1 MEPHAHSIAPR
12 VLVVEDDAAL
22 SEVVRTFLGDE
33 GYACAPAFS
42 GTEALLLSERAAEK
56 GQPFD
61 LVILDLMLPGVPGE
75 ELIGRL
81 RAAGVDAPVIVT
93 SAKGALADRVGVSA
107 QAVCKWENDLSCPD
121 ISLLPQ
127 LARTFQEEHPGVE
140 VRVRIAN
147 GELLRRDL
155 LENRLDLA
163 LLEGE
168 ENGADLM
175 LTPFAAGEMALI
187 VPPGHPLARAGGA
200 TLAQAAA
207 YPLLLRETGS
217 ATRRFL
223 DQLLMSR
230 GLAVQPVWESAST
243 QALLSAVREGLGIT
257 LVPWALARQT
267 VLRGEAERCPV
278 TDAELIRRRYVAWH
292 PSKYVTGTMRAFVNL
307 CMEQAKNA

>member
-1 MEPHAHSIAPR
+1 MTLRHMRIFQKIYETQS
-12 VLVVEDDAAL
+12 V
-22 SEVVRTFLGDE
+22 T
-33 GYACAPAFS
+33 
-42 GTEALLLSERAAEK
+42 RAAEALHMT
-56 GQPFD
+56 QPAVTRALQELEKYYGLRLFERLNRRLTVTEAGRRMYDYALHLTETFD
-61 LVILDLMLPGVPGE
+61 TMEKSLRDWERQGV
-75 ELIGRL
+75 L
-81 RAAGVDAPVIVT
+81 
-93 SAKGALADRVGVSA
+93 RVGASVSLG
-107 QAVCKWENDLSCPD
+107 C
-121 ISLLPQ
+121 SLLPQ

-230 GLAVQPVWESAST
+230 GLAVQSVWESAST

-307 CMEQAKNA
+307 CMEQAKSA

>member
-1 MEPHAHSIAPR
+1 MTLRHMRIFQKIYETQS
-12 VLVVEDDAAL
+12 V
-22 SEVVRTFLGDE
+22 T
-33 GYACAPAFS
+33 
-42 GTEALLLSERAAEK
+42 RAAEAMHMT
-56 GQPFD
+56 QPAVTRALQELEKYYGLRLFERLNRRLTVTEAGRRMYDYALHLTETFD
-61 LVILDLMLPGVPGE
+61 TMEKSLRDWERQGV
-75 ELIGRL
+75 L
-81 RAAGVDAPVIVT
+81 
-93 SAKGALADRVGVSA
+93 RVGASVSLG
-107 QAVCKWENDLSCPD
+107 C
-121 ISLLPQ
+121 SLLPQ

-140 VRVRIAN
+140 MRVRIAN

-307 CMEQAKNA
+307 CMEQAKSA

>member
-1 MEPHAHSIAPR
+1 MTLRHMRIFQKIYETQS
-12 VLVVEDDAAL
+12 V
-22 SEVVRTFLGDE
+22 T
-33 GYACAPAFS
+33 
-42 GTEALLLSERAAEK
+42 RAAEALHMT
-56 GQPFD
+56 QPAVTRALQELEKYYGLRLFERLNRRLTVTEAGRRMYDYALHLTETFD
-61 LVILDLMLPGVPGE
+61 TMEKSLRDWERQGV
-75 ELIGRL
+75 L
-81 RAAGVDAPVIVT
+81 
-93 SAKGALADRVGVSA
+93 RVGASVSLG
-107 QAVCKWENDLSCPD
+107 C
-121 ISLLPQ
+121 SLLPQ

-163 LLEGE
+163 LPEGE
-168 ENGADLM
+168 GNGADLM
-175 LTPFAAGEMALI
+175 LTPSAAGEMALI

-223 DQLLMSR
+223 DRLLMSR

-307 CMEQAKNA
+307 CMEQAKSA

>member
-1 MEPHAHSIAPR
+1 MTLRHMRIFQKIYETQS
-12 VLVVEDDAAL
+12 V
-22 SEVVRTFLGDE
+22 T
-33 GYACAPAFS
+33 
-42 GTEALLLSERAAEK
+42 RAAEALHMT
-56 GQPFD
+56 QPAVTRALQELEKYYGLRLFERLNRRLTVTEAGRRMYDYALHLTETFD
-61 LVILDLMLPGVPGE
+61 TMEKSLRDWERQGV
-75 ELIGRL
+75 L
-81 RAAGVDAPVIVT
+81 
-93 SAKGALADRVGVSA
+93 RVGARVSLG
-107 QAVCKWENDLSCPD
+107 C
-121 ISLLPQ
+121 SLLPQ

-307 CMEQAKNA
+307 CMEQAKSA

>member
-1 MEPHAHSIAPR
+1 MTLRHMRIFQKIYETQS
-12 VLVVEDDAAL
+12 V
-22 SEVVRTFLGDE
+22 T
-33 GYACAPAFS
+33 
-42 GTEALLLSERAAEK
+42 RAAEALHMT
-56 GQPFD
+56 QPAVTRALQELEKYYGLRLFERLNRRLTVTEAGRRMYDYALHLTETFD
-61 LVILDLMLPGVPGE
+61 TMEKSLRDWERQGV
-75 ELIGRL
+75 L
-81 RAAGVDAPVIVT
+81 
-93 SAKGALADRVGVSA
+93 RVGASVSLG
-107 QAVCKWENDLSCPD
+107 C
-121 ISLLPQ
+121 SLLPQ

-163 LLEGE
+163 LLDGE

>member
-1 MEPHAHSIAPR
+1 MTLRHMRIFQKIYETQS
-12 VLVVEDDAAL
+12 V
-22 SEVVRTFLGDE
+22 T
-33 GYACAPAFS
+33 
-42 GTEALLLSERAAEK
+42 RAAEALHMT
-56 GQPFD
+56 QPAVTRALQELEKYYGLRLFERLNRRLTVTEAGRRMYDYALHLTETFD
-61 LVILDLMLPGVPGE
+61 TMEKSLRDWERQGV
-75 ELIGRL
+75 L
-81 RAAGVDAPVIVT
+81 
-93 SAKGALADRVGVSA
+93 RVGASVSLG
-107 QAVCKWENDLSCPD
+107 C
-121 ISLLPQ
+121 SLLPQ
-127 LARTFQEEHPGVE
+127 LARTFQEEHSGVE

-200 TLAQAAA
+200 TRAQAAA

-307 CMEQAKNA
+307 CMEQAKSA

>member
-1 MEPHAHSIAPR
+1 MTLRHMRIFQKIYETQS
-12 VLVVEDDAAL
+12 V
-22 SEVVRTFLGDE
+22 T
-33 GYACAPAFS
+33 
-42 GTEALLLSERAAEK
+42 RAAEALHMT
-56 GQPFD
+56 QPAVTRALQDLEKYYGLRLFERLNRRLTVTEAGRRMYDYALHLTETFD
-61 LVILDLMLPGVPGE
+61 TMEKSLRDWERQGV
-75 ELIGRL
+75 L
-81 RAAGVDAPVIVT
+81 
-93 SAKGALADRVGVSA
+93 RVGASVSLG
-107 QAVCKWENDLSCPD
+107 C
-121 ISLLPQ
+121 SLLPQ

>member
-1 MEPHAHSIAPR
+1 MTLRHMRIFQKIYETQS
-12 VLVVEDDAAL
+12 V
-22 SEVVRTFLGDE
+22 T
-33 GYACAPAFS
+33 
-42 GTEALLLSERAAEK
+42 RAAEALHMT
-56 GQPFD
+56 QPAVTRALQELEKYYGLRLFERLNRRLTVTEAGRRMYDYALHLTETFD
-61 LVILDLMLPGVPGE
+61 TMEKSLRDWERQGV
-75 ELIGRL
+75 L
-81 RAAGVDAPVIVT
+81 RG
-93 SAKGALADRVGVSA
+93 GASVSLG
-107 QAVCKWENDLSCPD
+107 C
-121 ISLLPQ
+121 SLLPQ

>member
-1 MEPHAHSIAPR
+1 MTLRHMRIFQKIYETQS
-12 VLVVEDDAAL
+12 V
-22 SEVVRTFLGDE
+22 T
-33 GYACAPAFS
+33 
-42 GTEALLLSERAAEK
+42 RAAEALHMT
-56 GQPFD
+56 QPAVTRALQELEKYYGLRLFERLNRRLTVTEAGRRMYDYALHLTETFD
-61 LVILDLMLPGVPGE
+61 TMEKSLRDWERQGV
-75 ELIGRL
+75 L
-81 RAAGVDAPVIVT
+81 
-93 SAKGALADRVGVSA
+93 RVGASVSLG
-107 QAVCKWENDLSCPD
+107 C
-121 ISLLPQ
+121 SLLPQ

-267 VLRGEAERCPV
+267 VLRGEAERCSV

-307 CMEQAKNA
+307 CMEQAKSA

>member
-1 MEPHAHSIAPR
+1 MTLRHMRIFQKIYETQS
-12 VLVVEDDAAL
+12 V
-22 SEVVRTFLGDE
+22 T
-33 GYACAPAFS
+33 
-42 GTEALLLSERAAEK
+42 RAAEALHMT
-56 GQPFD
+56 QPAVTRALQELEKYYGLRLFERLNRRLTVTEAGRRMYDYALHLTETFD
-61 LVILDLMLPGVPGE
+61 TMEKSLRDWERQGV
-75 ELIGRL
+75 L
-81 RAAGVDAPVIVT
+81 
-93 SAKGALADRVGVSA
+93 RVGASVSLG
-107 QAVCKWENDLSCPD
+107 C
-121 ISLLPQ
+121 SLLPQ

-278 TDAELIRRRYVAWH
+278 TDAELIRRQYVAWL

-307 CMEQAKNA
+307 CMEQAKSA

>member
-1 MEPHAHSIAPR
+1 MTLRHMRIFQKIYETQS
-12 VLVVEDDAAL
+12 V
-22 SEVVRTFLGDE
+22 T
-33 GYACAPAFS
+33 
-42 GTEALLLSERAAEK
+42 RAAEALHMT
-56 GQPFD
+56 QPAVTRALQELEKYYGLRLFERLNRRLTVTEAGRRMYDYALHLTETFD
-61 LVILDLMLPGVPGE
+61 TMEKSLRDWERQGV
-75 ELIGRL
+75 L
-81 RAAGVDAPVIVT
+81 
-93 SAKGALADRVGVSA
+93 RVGASVSLG
-107 QAVCKWENDLSCPD
+107 C
-121 ISLLPQ
+121 SLLPQ

-278 TDAELIRRRYVAWH
+278 TDAALIRRRYVAWH

>member
-1 MEPHAHSIAPR
+1 MTLRHMRIFQKIYETQS
-12 VLVVEDDAAL
+12 V
-22 SEVVRTFLGDE
+22 T
-33 GYACAPAFS
+33 
-42 GTEALLLSERAAEK
+42 RAAEALHMT
-56 GQPFD
+56 QPAVTRALQELEKYYGLRLFERLNRRLTVTEAGRRMYDYALHLTETFD
-61 LVILDLMLPGVPGE
+61 TMEKSLRDWERQGV
-75 ELIGRL
+75 L
-81 RAAGVDAPVIVT
+81 
-93 SAKGALADRVGVSA
+93 RVGASVSLG
-107 QAVCKWENDLSCPD
+107 C
-121 ISLLPQ
+121 SLLPQ
-127 LARTFQEEHPGVE
+127 LSRTFQEEHPGVE

-307 CMEQAKNA
+307 CMEQAKSA

>member
-1 MEPHAHSIAPR
+1 MTLRHMRIFQKIYETQS
-12 VLVVEDDAAL
+12 V
-22 SEVVRTFLGDE
+22 T
-33 GYACAPAFS
+33 
-42 GTEALLLSERAAEK
+42 RAAEALHMT
-56 GQPFD
+56 QPAVTRALQELEKYYGLRLFERLNRRLTVTEAGRRMYDYALHLTETFD
-61 LVILDLMLPGVPGE
+61 TMEKSLRDWERQGV
-75 ELIGRL
+75 L
-81 RAAGVDAPVIVT
+81 
-93 SAKGALADRVGVSA
+93 RVGASVSLG
-107 QAVCKWENDLSCPD
+107 C
-121 ISLLPQ
+121 SLLPQ

-187 VPPGHPLARAGGA
+187 VPPGHPLARAGAA

-307 CMEQAKNA
+307 CMEQAKSA

>member
-1 MEPHAHSIAPR
+1 MTLRHMRIFQKIYETQS
-12 VLVVEDDAAL
+12 V
-22 SEVVRTFLGDE
+22 T
-33 GYACAPAFS
+33 
-42 GTEALLLSERAAEK
+42 RAAEALHMT
-56 GQPFD
+56 QPAVTRALQELEKYYGLRLFERLNRRLTVTEAGRRMYDYALHLTETFD
-61 LVILDLMLPGVPGE
+61 TMEKSLRDWERQGV
-75 ELIGRL
+75 L
-81 RAAGVDAPVIVT
+81 
-93 SAKGALADRVGVSA
+93 RVGASVSLG
-107 QAVCKWENDLSCPD
+107 C
-121 ISLLPQ
+121 SLLPQ

-267 VLRGEAERCPV
+267 VLGGEAERCPV

>member
-1 MEPHAHSIAPR
+1 MTLRHMRIFQKIYETQS
-12 VLVVEDDAAL
+12 V
-22 SEVVRTFLGDE
+22 T
-33 GYACAPAFS
+33 
-42 GTEALLLSERAAEK
+42 RAAEALHMT
-56 GQPFD
+56 QPAVTRALQELEKYYGLRLFERLNRRLTVTEAGRRMYDYALHLTETFD
-61 LVILDLMLPGVPGE
+61 TMEKSLRDWERQGV
-75 ELIGRL
+75 L
-81 RAAGVDAPVIVT
+81 
-93 SAKGALADRVGVSA
+93 RVGASVSLG
-107 QAVCKWENDLSCPD
+107 C
-121 ISLLPQ
+121 SLLPQ

-267 VLRGEAERCPV
+267 VLRREAERCPV

-307 CMEQAKNA
+307 CMEQAKSA

>member
-1 MEPHAHSIAPR
+1 MTLRHMRIFQKIYETQS
-12 VLVVEDDAAL
+12 V
-22 SEVVRTFLGDE
+22 T
-33 GYACAPAFS
+33 
-42 GTEALLLSERAAEK
+42 RAAEALHMT
-56 GQPFD
+56 QPAVTRALQELEKYYGLRLFERLNRRLTVTEAGRRMYDYALHLTETFD
-61 LVILDLMLPGVPGE
+61 TMEKSLRDWERQGV
-75 ELIGRL
+75 L
-81 RAAGVDAPVIVT
+81 
-93 SAKGALADRVGVSA
+93 RVGASVSLG
-107 QAVCKWENDLSCPD
+107 C
-121 ISLLPQ
+121 SLLPQ

-168 ENGADLM
+168 ENGAYLM

-307 CMEQAKNA
+307 CMEQAKSA

>member
-1 MEPHAHSIAPR
+1 MTLRHMRIFQKIYETQS
-12 VLVVEDDAAL
+12 V
-22 SEVVRTFLGDE
+22 T
-33 GYACAPAFS
+33 
-42 GTEALLLSERAAEK
+42 RAAEALHMT
-56 GQPFD
+56 QPAVTRALQELEKYYGLRLFERLNRRLTVTEAGRRMYDYALHLTETFD
-61 LVILDLMLPGVPGE
+61 TMEKSLRDWERQGV
-75 ELIGRL
+75 L
-81 RAAGVDAPVIVT
+81 
-93 SAKGALADRVGVSA
+93 RVGASVSLG
-107 QAVCKWENDLSCPD
+107 C
-121 ISLLPQ
+121 SLLPQ
-127 LARTFQEEHPGVE
+127 LARTFQEEHSGVE

-278 TDAELIRRRYVAWH
+278 TDAELIRRRYVTWH

-307 CMEQAKNA
+307 CMEQAKSA

>member
-1 MEPHAHSIAPR
+1 MTLRHMRIFQKIYETQS
-12 VLVVEDDAAL
+12 V
-22 SEVVRTFLGDE
+22 T
-33 GYACAPAFS
+33 
-42 GTEALLLSERAAEK
+42 RAAEALHMT
-56 GQPFD
+56 QPAVTRALQELEKYYGLRLFERLNRRLTVTEAGRRMYDYALHLTETFD
-61 LVILDLMLPGVPGE
+61 TMEKSLRDWERQGV
-75 ELIGRL
+75 L
-81 RAAGVDAPVIVT
+81 
-93 SAKGALADRVGVSA
+93 RVGASVSLG
-107 QAVCKWENDLSCPD
+107 C
-121 ISLLPQ
+121 SLLPQ

-230 GLAVQPVWESAST
+230 GLAVQPAWESAST

>member
-1 MEPHAHSIAPR
+1 MTLRHMRIFQKIYETQS
-12 VLVVEDDAAL
+12 V
-22 SEVVRTFLGDE
+22 T
-33 GYACAPAFS
+33 
-42 GTEALLLSERAAEK
+42 RAAEALHMT
-56 GQPFD
+56 QPAVTRALQELEKYYGLRLFERLNRRLTVTEAGRRMYDYALHLTETFD
-61 LVILDLMLPGVPGE
+61 TMEKSLRDWERQGV
-75 ELIGRL
+75 L
-81 RAAGVDAPVIVT
+81 
-93 SAKGALADRVGVSA
+93 RVGASVSLG
-107 QAVCKWENDLSCPD
+107 C
-121 ISLLPQ
+121 SLLPQ

-200 TLAQAAA
+200 TLAQAAV

-307 CMEQAKNA
+307 CMEQAKSA

>member
-1 MEPHAHSIAPR
+1 MTLRHMRIFQKIYETQS
-12 VLVVEDDAAL
+12 V
-22 SEVVRTFLGDE
+22 T
-33 GYACAPAFS
+33 
-42 GTEALLLSERAAEK
+42 RAAEALHMT
-56 GQPFD
+56 QPAVTRALQELEKYYGLRLFERLNRRLPVTEAGRRMYDYALHLTETFD
-61 LVILDLMLPGVPGE
+61 TMEKSLRDWERQGV
-75 ELIGRL
+75 L
-81 RAAGVDAPVIVT
+81 
-93 SAKGALADRVGVSA
+93 RVGASVSLG
-107 QAVCKWENDLSCPD
+107 C
-121 ISLLPQ
+121 SLLPQ

-307 CMEQAKNA
+307 CMDQAKNA

>member
-1 MEPHAHSIAPR
+1 MTLRHMRIFQKIYETQS
-12 VLVVEDDAAL
+12 V
-22 SEVVRTFLGDE
+22 T
-33 GYACAPAFS
+33 
-42 GTEALLLSERAAEK
+42 RAAEALHMT
-56 GQPFD
+56 QPAVTRALQELEKYYGLRLFERLNRRLTVTEAGRRMYDYALHLTETFD
-61 LVILDLMLPGVPGE
+61 TMEKSLRDWERQGV
-75 ELIGRL
+75 L
-81 RAAGVDAPVIVT
+81 
-93 SAKGALADRVGVSA
+93 RVGASVSLG
-107 QAVCKWENDLSCPD
+107 C
-121 ISLLPQ
+121 SLLPQ

-140 VRVRIAN
+140 VCVRIAN

-307 CMEQAKNA
+307 CMEQAKSA

>member
-1 MEPHAHSIAPR
+1 MTLRHMRIFQKIYETQS
-12 VLVVEDDAAL
+12 V
-22 SEVVRTFLGDE
+22 T
-33 GYACAPAFS
+33 
-42 GTEALLLSERAAEK
+42 RAAEALHMT
-56 GQPFD
+56 QPAVTRALQELEKYYGLRLFERLNRRLTVTEAGRRMYDYALHLTETFD
-61 LVILDLMLPGVPGE
+61 TMEKSLRDWERQGML
-75 ELIGRL
+75 
-81 RAAGVDAPVIVT
+81 
-93 SAKGALADRVGVSA
+93 RVGASVSLG
-107 QAVCKWENDLSCPD
+107 C
-121 ISLLPQ
+121 SLLPQ

-147 GELLRRDL
+147 GELLRRD
-155 LENRLDLA
+155 

-307 CMEQAKNA
+307 CMEQAKSA

>member
-1 MEPHAHSIAPR
+1 MTLRHMRIFQKIYETQS
-12 VLVVEDDAAL
+12 V
-22 SEVVRTFLGDE
+22 T
-33 GYACAPAFS
+33 
-42 GTEALLLSERAAEK
+42 RAAEALHMT
-56 GQPFD
+56 QPAVTRALQELEKYYGLRLFERLNRRLTVTEAGRRMYDYALHLTETFD
-61 LVILDLMLPGVPGE
+61 TMEKSLRDWERQGV
-75 ELIGRL
+75 L
-81 RAAGVDAPVIVT
+81 
-93 SAKGALADRVGVSA
+93 RVGASVSLG
-107 QAVCKWENDLSCPD
+107 C
-121 ISLLPQ
+121 SLLPQ

-223 DQLLMSR
+223 DQLLMRR

-307 CMEQAKNA
+307 CMEQAKSA

>member
-1 MEPHAHSIAPR
+1 MTLRHMRIFQKIYETQS
-12 VLVVEDDAAL
+12 V
-22 SEVVRTFLGDE
+22 T
-33 GYACAPAFS
+33 
-42 GTEALLLSERAAEK
+42 RAAEALHMT
-56 GQPFD
+56 QPAVTRALQELEKYYGLRLFERLNRRLTVTEAGRRMYDYALHLTETFD
-61 LVILDLMLPGVPGE
+61 TMEKSLRDWERQGV
-75 ELIGRL
+75 L
-81 RAAGVDAPVIVT
+81 
-93 SAKGALADRVGVSA
+93 RVGASVSLG
-107 QAVCKWENDLSCPD
+107 C
-121 ISLLPQ
+121 SLLPQ

-217 ATRRFL
+217 ATRSFL

>member
-1 MEPHAHSIAPR
+1 MTLRHMRIFQKIYETQS
-12 VLVVEDDAAL
+12 V
-22 SEVVRTFLGDE
+22 T
-33 GYACAPAFS
+33 
-42 GTEALLLSERAAEK
+42 RAAEALHMT
-56 GQPFD
+56 QPAATRALQELEKYYGLRLFERLNRRLTVTEAGRRMYDYALHLTETFD
-61 LVILDLMLPGVPGE
+61 TMEKSLRDWERQGV
-75 ELIGRL
+75 L
-81 RAAGVDAPVIVT
+81 
-93 SAKGALADRVGVSA
+93 RVGASVSLG
-107 QAVCKWENDLSCPD
+107 C
-121 ISLLPQ
+121 SLLPQ

-243 QALLSAVREGLGIT
+243 QALLAAVREGLGIT
-257 LVPWALARQT
+257 LGPWALARQT

-307 CMEQAKNA
+307 CMEQAKSA

>member
-1 MEPHAHSIAPR
+1 MTLRHMRIFQKIYETQS
-12 VLVVEDDAAL
+12 V
-22 SEVVRTFLGDE
+22 T
-33 GYACAPAFS
+33 
-42 GTEALLLSERAAEK
+42 RAAEALHMT
-56 GQPFD
+56 QPAVTRALQELEKYYGLRLFERLNRRLTVTEAGRRMYDYALHLTDTFD
-61 LVILDLMLPGVPGE
+61 TMEKSLRDWERQGV
-75 ELIGRL
+75 L
-81 RAAGVDAPVIVT
+81 
-93 SAKGALADRVGVSA
+93 RVGASVSLG
-107 QAVCKWENDLSCPD
+107 C
-121 ISLLPQ
+121 SLLPQ

-307 CMEQAKNA
+307 CMEQAKSA

>member
-1 MEPHAHSIAPR
+1 MTLRHMRIFQKIYETQS
-12 VLVVEDDAAL
+12 V
-22 SEVVRTFLGDE
+22 T
-33 GYACAPAFS
+33 
-42 GTEALLLSERAAEK
+42 RAAEALHMT
-56 GQPFD
+56 QPAVTRALQELEKYYGLRLFERLNRRLTVTEAGRRMYDYALHLTETFD
-61 LVILDLMLPGVPGE
+61 TMEKSLRDWERQGV
-75 ELIGRL
+75 R
-81 RAAGVDAPVIVT
+81 
-93 SAKGALADRVGVSA
+93 RVGASVSLG
-107 QAVCKWENDLSCPD
+107 C
-121 ISLLPQ
+121 SLLPQ

-307 CMEQAKNA
+307 CMEQAKNV

>member
-1 MEPHAHSIAPR
+1 MTLRHMRIFQKIYETQS
-12 VLVVEDDAAL
+12 V
-22 SEVVRTFLGDE
+22 T
-33 GYACAPAFS
+33 
-42 GTEALLLSERAAEK
+42 RAAEALHMT
-56 GQPFD
+56 QPAVTRALQELEKYYGLRLFERLNRRLTVTEAGRRMYDYALHLTETFD
-61 LVILDLMLPGVPGE
+61 TMEKSLRDWERQGV
-75 ELIGRL
+75 L
-81 RAAGVDAPVIVT
+81 
-93 SAKGALADRVGVSA
+93 RVGASVSLG
-107 QAVCKWENDLSCPD
+107 C
-121 ISLLPQ
+121 SLLPQ

-292 PSKYVTGTMRAFVNL
+292 PSKYETGTMRAFVNL

>member
-1 MEPHAHSIAPR
+1 MTLRHMRIFQKIYETQS
-12 VLVVEDDAAL
+12 V
-22 SEVVRTFLGDE
+22 T
-33 GYACAPAFS
+33 
-42 GTEALLLSERAAEK
+42 RAAEALHMT
-56 GQPFD
+56 QPAVTRALQELEKYYGLRLFERLNRRLTVTEAGRRMYDYALHLTETFD
-61 LVILDLMLPGVPGE
+61 TMEKSLRDWERQGV
-75 ELIGRL
+75 L
-81 RAAGVDAPVIVT
+81 
-93 SAKGALADRVGVSA
+93 RVGASVSLG
-107 QAVCKWENDLSCPD
+107 C
-121 ISLLPQ
+121 SLLPQ

>member
-1 MEPHAHSIAPR
+1 MTLRHMRIFQKIYETQS
-12 VLVVEDDAAL
+12 V
-22 SEVVRTFLGDE
+22 T
-33 GYACAPAFS
+33 
-42 GTEALLLSERAAEK
+42 RAAEALHMT
-56 GQPFD
+56 QPAVTRALQELEKYYGLRLFERLNRRLTVTEAGRRMYDYALHLTETFD
-61 LVILDLMLPGVPGE
+61 TMEKSLRDWERQGV
-75 ELIGRL
+75 L
-81 RAAGVDAPVIVT
+81 
-93 SAKGALADRVGVSA
+93 RVGASVSLG
-107 QAVCKWENDLSCPD
+107 C
-121 ISLLPQ
+121 SLLPQ

-223 DQLLMSR
+223 DQLLLSR

>member
-1 MEPHAHSIAPR
+1 MTLRHMRIFQKIYETQS
-12 VLVVEDDAAL
+12 V
-22 SEVVRTFLGDE
+22 T
-33 GYACAPAFS
+33 
-42 GTEALLLSERAAEK
+42 RAAEALHMT
-56 GQPFD
+56 QPAVTRALQELEKYYGLRLFERLNRRLTVTEAGRRMYDYALHLTETFD
-61 LVILDLMLPGVPGE
+61 TMEKSLRDWERQGML
-75 ELIGRL
+75 
-81 RAAGVDAPVIVT
+81 
-93 SAKGALADRVGVSA
+93 RVGASVSLG
-107 QAVCKWENDLSCPD
+107 C
-121 ISLLPQ
+121 SLLPQ

>member
-1 MEPHAHSIAPR
+1 MTLRHMRIFQKIYETQ
-12 VLVVEDDAAL
+12 
-22 SEVVRTFLGDE
+22 SET
-33 GYACAPAFS
+33 
-42 GTEALLLSERAAEK
+42 RAAEALHMT
-56 GQPFD
+56 QPAVTRALQELEKYYGLRLFERLNRRLTVTEAGRRMYDYALHLTETFD
-61 LVILDLMLPGVPGE
+61 TMEKSLRDWERQGV
-75 ELIGRL
+75 L
-81 RAAGVDAPVIVT
+81 
-93 SAKGALADRVGVSA
+93 RVGASVSLG
-107 QAVCKWENDLSCPD
+107 C
-121 ISLLPQ
+121 SLLPQ
-127 LARTFQEEHPGVE
+127 LARTFQEEHSGVE

-307 CMEQAKNA
+307 CMEQAKSA

>member
-1 MEPHAHSIAPR
+1 MTLRHMRIFQKIYETQS
-12 VLVVEDDAAL
+12 V
-22 SEVVRTFLGDE
+22 T
-33 GYACAPAFS
+33 
-42 GTEALLLSERAAEK
+42 RAAEALHMT
-56 GQPFD
+56 QPAVTRALQELEKYYGLRLFERLNRRLTVTEAGRRMYDYALHLTETFD
-61 LVILDLMLPGVPGE
+61 TMEKSLRDWERQGV
-75 ELIGRL
+75 L
-81 RAAGVDAPVIVT
+81 
-93 SAKGALADRVGVSA
+93 RVGASVSLG
-107 QAVCKWENDLSCPD
+107 C
-121 ISLLPQ
+121 SLLPQ
-127 LARTFQEEHPGVE
+127 LARTFQEEHSGVE

>member
-1 MEPHAHSIAPR
+1 MTLRHMRIFQKIYETQS
-12 VLVVEDDAAL
+12 V
-22 SEVVRTFLGDE
+22 T
-33 GYACAPAFS
+33 
-42 GTEALLLSERAAEK
+42 RAAEALHMT
-56 GQPFD
+56 QPAVTRALQELEKYYGLRLFERLNRRLTVTEAGRRMYDYALHLTETFD
-61 LVILDLMLPGVPGE
+61 TMEKSLRDWERQGV
-75 ELIGRL
+75 L
-81 RAAGVDAPVIVT
+81 
-93 SAKGALADRVGVSA
+93 RVGASVSLG
-107 QAVCKWENDLSCPD
+107 C
-121 ISLLPQ
+121 SLLPQ

-187 VPPGHPLARAGGA
+187 VPSGHPLARAGGA

>member
-1 MEPHAHSIAPR
+1 MTLRHMRIFQKIYETQS
-12 VLVVEDDAAL
+12 V
-22 SEVVRTFLGDE
+22 T
-33 GYACAPAFS
+33 
-42 GTEALLLSERAAEK
+42 RAAEAMHMT
-56 GQPFD
+56 QPAVTRALQELEKYYGLRLFERLNRRLTVTEAGRRMYDYALHLTETFD
-61 LVILDLMLPGVPGE
+61 TMEKSLRDWERQGV
-75 ELIGRL
+75 L
-81 RAAGVDAPVIVT
+81 
-93 SAKGALADRVGVSA
+93 RVGASVSLG
-107 QAVCKWENDLSCPD
+107 C
-121 ISLLPQ
+121 SLLPQ

-168 ENGADLM
+168 ENGVDLM

>member
-1 MEPHAHSIAPR
+1 MTLRHMRIFQKIYETQS
-12 VLVVEDDAAL
+12 V
-22 SEVVRTFLGDE
+22 T
-33 GYACAPAFS
+33 
-42 GTEALLLSERAAEK
+42 RAAEALHMT
-56 GQPFD
+56 QPAVTRALQELEKYYGLRLFERLNRRLTVTEAGRRMYDYALHLTETFD
-61 LVILDLMLPGVPGE
+61 TMEKSLRDWERQGV
-75 ELIGRL
+75 L
-81 RAAGVDAPVIVT
+81 
-93 SAKGALADRVGVSA
+93 RVGASVSLG
-107 QAVCKWENDLSCPD
+107 C
-121 ISLLPQ
+121 SLLPQ

-292 PSKYVTGTMRAFVNL
+292 PSKYVTGTMRALVNL

>member
-1 MEPHAHSIAPR
+1 MTLRHMRIFQKIYETQS
-12 VLVVEDDAAL
+12 V
-22 SEVVRTFLGDE
+22 T
-33 GYACAPAFS
+33 
-42 GTEALLLSERAAEK
+42 RAAEAMHMT
-56 GQPFD
+56 QPAVTRALQELEKYYGLRLFERLNRRLTVTEAGRRMYDYALHLTETFD
-61 LVILDLMLPGVPGE
+61 TMEKSLRDWERQGV
-75 ELIGRL
+75 L
-81 RAAGVDAPVIVT
+81 
-93 SAKGALADRVGVSA
+93 RVGASVNLG
-107 QAVCKWENDLSCPD
+107 C
-121 ISLLPQ
+121 SLLPQ

-187 VPPGHPLARAGGA
+187 VPPGHPLARAGGT

-307 CMEQAKNA
+307 CMEQAKSA